1 VTIPA
6 ELSTL
11 AATLHVTVRACK
23 RARIPLEDLRQAAL
37 AADLSF
43 IGSPDARERLLAAIR
58 ELEAAGA
65 ITLPRGANGWEAAP
79 RPALPRW
86 VARPA
91 AAEPARVLEPAVAW
105 HADLSW
111 VPAFLAA
118 DRPSAA
124 ERSLLR
130 AVNGFLGAGGSNV
143 VVPLRERSLQLTG
156 DEKML
161 DTVSRGRLF
170 TPGRLSLEL
179 LSAARVSP
187 PLIRQEV
194 GTGPV
199 LLLVENYAT
208 YHSLTATL
216 PADGEAGAIIYSAG
230 NTLGVVLTA
239 IADRGE
245 RPEALAYFGD
255 LDVRG
260 LEIAAAG
267 ARLAAEL
274 GLPPL
279 NPAEWLYRL
288 LLDHGRPAP
297 ASTYPG
303 PAKARAAVTWLPAV
317 LRDPVL
323 DVLIAGNRLA
333 QEAVGQELLTRVDVL
348 SVTAAT
354 SSADLCPTNP
364 HT

>member
-1 VTIPA
+1 MTITS

-11 AATLHVTVRACK
+11 AAALHAKVRASR
-23 RARIPLEDLRQAAL
+23 RARVPVEDLRQAAL

-58 ELEAAGA
+58 ELEAAGE
-65 ITLPRGANGWEAAP
+65 ITLPRGANGWEALP

-91 AAEPARVLEPAVAW
+91 TTKPTRAAEPTVAW

-111 VPAFLAA
+111 VPAFLAN

-124 ERSLLR
+124 EWSLLR
-130 AVNGFLGAGGSNV
+130 AVNGFLGAGRSNV

-170 TPGRLSLEL
+170 APGRLSLEL

-187 PLIRQEV
+187 PVVRQRV

-208 YHSLTATL
+208 YHSLAATL
-216 PADGEAGAIIYSAG
+216 PVDGEVGTIAYSAG
-230 NTLGVVLTA
+230 NTLGAVLTA
-239 IADRGE
+239 IADEGE

-260 LEIAAAG
+260 LEIAAVG

-279 NPAEWLYRL
+279 NPAERLYQL
-288 LLDHGRPAP
+288 LVDHGHPAP
-297 ASTYPG
+297 ADNRPD
-303 PAKARAAVTWLPAV
+303 PAKVRAAVTWLPAA
-317 LRDPVL
+317 LRAPVL
-323 DVLIAGNRLA
+323 DTLVAGNRLA
-333 QEAVGQELLTRVDVL
+333 QEAVGRELLTRVDVL
-348 SVTAAT
+348 SVVGSYNGG
-354 SSADLCPTNP
+354 SSGTRRALT
-364 HT
+364 

>member
-1 VTIPA
+1 MTIPA
-6 ELSTL
+6 ELSRL
-11 AATLHVTVRACK
+11 AATLHATVRVSK
-23 RARIPLEDLRQAAL
+23 RARVPLEDLRQSAL

-65 ITLPRGANGWEAAP
+65 ITLPRSANGWEAVP

-86 VARPA
+86 VCRPA
-91 AAEPARVLEPAVAW
+91 AARPARVPEPAVAW

-124 ERSLLR
+124 EQSLLR
-130 AVNGFLGAGGSNV
+130 TVNGFLGAGASNV

-161 DTVSRGRLF
+161 GTVSRGRLF
-170 TPGRLSLEL
+170 APGRLSLEL
-179 LSAARVSP
+179 LSATRVSP
-187 PLIRQEV
+187 PLTRQEI
-194 GTGPV
+194 GLGPV

-208 YHSLTATL
+208 YYSLTATL
-216 PADGEAGAIIYSAG
+216 PAAGEAGTIIYSAG

-239 IADRGE
+239 LADQE
-245 RPEALAYFGD
+245 VRPEALAYFGD

-260 LEIAAAG
+260 LEIAASG

-279 NPAEWLYRL
+279 NPAERLYRL

-297 ASTYPG
+297 AGTHPG
-303 PAKARAAVTWLPAV
+303 SAKARAAVTWLPAALRTPALNV
-317 LRDPVL
+317 LV
-323 DVLIAGNRLA
+323 AGNRLA
-333 QEAVGQELLTRVDVL
+333 QEAVGQELLTRVEVL
-348 SVTAAT
+348 SVTA
-354 SSADLCPTNP
+354 S
-364 HT
+364 HIIR

>member
-11 AATLHVTVRACK
+11 AAALHATVRASR
-23 RARIPLEDLRQAAL
+23 RARVPLEDLRRAAR

-65 ITLPRGANGWEAAP
+65 ITLPRGASGWEAAP

-86 VARPA
+86 VSRPA
-91 AAEPARVLEPAVAW
+91 AAGPARALEPAVAW
-105 HADLSW
+105 HAGLSW

-124 ERSLLR
+124 ERSFLR
-130 AVNGFLGAGGSNV
+130 AVNGFLGAGGSKF

-161 DTVSRGRLF
+161 DTVTRGRLF
-170 TPGRLSLEL
+170 APGRLSLEL

-187 PLIRQEV
+187 PLVRQEV
-194 GTGPV
+194 GLGPV

-208 YHSLTATL
+208 YHSLTVTL
-216 PADGEAGAIIYSAG
+216 PADGEAGTIIYSAG

-239 IADRGE
+239 LADQEG

-267 ARLAAEL
+267 TRLAAAL

-279 NPAEWLYRL
+279 KPAARLYRL
-288 LLDHGRPAP
+288 LLDHGHPAP
-297 ASTYPG
+297 AGTYPG
-303 PAKARAAVTWLPAV
+303 PEKAQTAVTWLPAP
-317 LRDPVL
+317 LRAPVL
-323 DVLIAGNRLA
+323 SILVAGNRLA
-333 QEAVGQELLTRVDVL
+333 QEAVGRELLAKTEVL
-348 SVTAAT
+348 SVTG
-354 SSADLCPTNP
+354 SASPAGLFPADPQA
-364 HT
+364 